1 MPSKKR
7 KQSKKVKSGIIKPV
21 FNKRT
26 IFNTTLADLETN
38 KIVTDWIL
46 YSMRFVLSYPEPR
59 NLVLSSSDWFGFF
72 QTRGYD
78 ILTTETYGNGISD
91 GELHSNLTD
100 FLNAGPNKIFLFT
113 LSNDPT
119 ATADPDKA
127 ETHFQSFVI
136 INHIHTIFAFDPS
149 GVGGTPGIYHPG
161 AIQQMDSIINT
172 SKLPYKLV
180 YPNINVPCQRF
191 KSDVFCQTWSLYLQ
205 YEFMRQVSQHLLSLR
220 SLEDFAIERIKIV
233 IPETQIE
240 KYRLLNSFIQSVIQL
255 PGIQTAL
262 EDQFNKDVMDHPDHI
277 AYSYE
282 INPIDVI
289 TQLEGESFI
298 EGKELKQEAKLM
310 KKLQKT
316 LADLA
321 SIGIDLDVTSVRA
334 SRSRR

>member
-1 MPSKKR
+1 MPSKKG
-7 KQSKKVKSGIIKPV
+7 KKTKRVKSGKKAPI

-26 IFNTTLADLETN
+26 IFNVALADLGTN
-38 KIVTDWIL
+38 KIVADWIL

-72 QTRGYD
+72 QTKGYD

-91 GELHSNLTD
+91 GELHSNLID
-100 FLNAGPNKIFLFT
+100 FLNAGPNKIILFT

-119 ATADPDKA
+119 ATSDPDNA

-149 GVGGTPGIYHPG
+149 GVGGSPGIYNPG
-161 AIQQMDSIINT
+161 AIQQMNAIIKT
-172 SKLPYKLV
+172 AGLPYNIV

-205 YEFMRQVSQHLLSLR
+205 YEFMRQVSHHLLSLS
-220 SLEDFAIERIKIV
+220 SLQDFETEKIKIV

-255 PGIQTAL
+255 PDIQTAL
-262 EDQFNKDVMDHPDHI
+262 EDQFNKDVIDHPDHI

-289 TQLEGESFI
+289 TQLDTASFVEGE
-298 EGKELKQEAKLM
+298 ELKKKEKLM
-310 KKLQKT
+310 KKMKNIL
-316 LADLA
+316 LILGDPD
-321 SIGIDLDVTSVRA
+321 IDITSVRS